1 MSGRMRTRPCCLWRL
16 RLRPARSEWRHWGDG
31 LSSMRIAAALLT
43 IVCVAACSAAPTQ
56 SASEQAFM
64 DQDSWRQQ
72 QAVLDAQAILEGMAQ
87 ARLRAEQQARTAR

>member
-1 MSGRMRTRPCCLWRL
+1 
-16 RLRPARSEWRHWGDG
+16 
-31 LSSMRIAAALLT
+31 MRIAAALLT
-43 IVCVAACSAAPTQ
+43 IVCMAACSAAPMQ
-56 SASEQAFM
+56 SASEQAFT